1 LVERDDLGLTVCCVP
16 CATTVGDFIAKL
28 HAPAGQAPELRCEP
42 MAAARVHPLFS
53 GMLTEARPGT

>member
-1 LVERDDLGLTVCCVP
+1 
-16 CATTVGDFIAKL
+16 VGDFIAKL